1 MQREVF
7 PSTAAVEE
15 PTTGILGHVS
25 TLAVLLLAA
34 LDLVK
39 ENREL
44 TSKTIAICMCP
55 ELLVHHIIELIAEVE
70 KWLALFLIWLGLAQE
85 TSTAESKKVT
95 RPLKFSEI
103 FAKSWKEVP
112 KQCNS
117 EYLISNSFMSFF
129 FRII

>member
-44 TSKTIAICMCP
+44 TSRTIAICMCP

-95 RPLKFSEI
+95 RPLKFSDI
-103 FAKSWKEVP
+103 FAKS
-112 KQCNS
+112 
-117 EYLISNSFMSFF
+117 
-129 FRII
+129 

>member
-39 ENREL
+39 ENLEL
-44 TSKTIAICMCP
+44 TGSTIAICFCP
-55 ELLVHHIIELIAEVE
+55 EVLVQHIIDIMVE
-70 KWLALFLIWLGLAQE
+70 RWLTLFLIWLGRAQE
-85 TSTAESKKVT
+85 TSIA
-95 RPLKFSEI
+95 
-103 FAKSWKEVP
+103 
-112 KQCNS
+112 
-117 EYLISNSFMSFF
+117 
-129 FRII
+129 